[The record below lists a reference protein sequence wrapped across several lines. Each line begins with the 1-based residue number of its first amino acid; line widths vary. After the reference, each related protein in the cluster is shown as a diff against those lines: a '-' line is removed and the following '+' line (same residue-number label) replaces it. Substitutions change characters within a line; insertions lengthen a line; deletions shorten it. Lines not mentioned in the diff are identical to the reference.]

1 MNQEPRSPSWWQTFP
16 GVLTAVAALI
26 TALTGLL
33 VASHQAGWLRGPSSG
48 PQAESTEYRRDQGS
62 GGGTET
68 RSPRPTDTL
77 AADLVPSMSQ
87 VTVSDATYNLLALR
101 AESHNPQSFGLSI
114 TVRMTSHRRG
124 GHNFWD
130 ASFRLLVDNV
140 PRAPV
145 SNLNKIVAEHSAEEG
160 EIRFIVPRDAE
171 TLSLQIRGNDETT
184 LIPLE
189 WRKN

>member
-1 MNQEPRSPSWWQTFP
+1 
-16 GVLTAVAALI
+16 
-26 TALTGLL
+26 
-33 VASHQAGWLRGPSSG
+33 
-48 PQAESTEYRRDQGS
+48 
-62 GGGTET
+62 
-68 RSPRPTDTL
+68 
-77 AADLVPSMSQ
+77 MSQ